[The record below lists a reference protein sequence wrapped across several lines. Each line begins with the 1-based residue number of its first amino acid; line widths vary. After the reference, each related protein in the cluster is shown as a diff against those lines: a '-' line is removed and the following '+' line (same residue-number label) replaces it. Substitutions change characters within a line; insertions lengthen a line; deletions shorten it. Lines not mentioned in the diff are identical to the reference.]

1 MSQNFNFISY
11 LNQIFVSQCSK
22 VMEKE
27 IYYGCLFMTLE
38 IGLFVFINLIYS
50 KMLWERIEDVNE
62 IIIGDLIN
70 KLLFEN

>member
-1 MSQNFNFISY
+1 
-11 LNQIFVSQCSK
+11 
-22 VMEKE
+22 
-27 IYYGCLFMTLE
+27 MTSE
-38 IGLFVFINLIYS
+38 IGLFAFINLIYS